1 LTDKYKERRFD
12 IYGYEKIDK
21 EVLESIEYEYPEKNT
36 IVEYITDE
44 FSSVCPWTG
53 LPDNAKLTI
62 RYIPHKKLVELKSLK
77 YYLTS
82 YRNVG
87 ILQEH
92 AINRILDDLVE
103 LLQPKF
109 MEIIGEFQERG
120 GIATRII
127 ARYEKEEY

>member
-12 IYGYEKIDK
+12 TYSYEKIDK

-36 IVEYITDE
+36 IVEYITNE

-62 RYIPHKKLVELKSLK
+62 KYIPFKKLVELKSLK

-109 MEIIGEFQERG
+109 MEVIGEFQERG
-120 GIATRII
+120 GIATRIV
-127 ARYEKEEY
+127 AKYEKEK